1 MVSRF
6 KHFQKVIPAS
16 KTLIMLHTCAI
27 PGIVDQLPR
36 LLWFNRRFSKA
47 LVYKGSLNDNGD
59 CEIVSVGHRALFA
72 PQDG

>member
-1 MVSRF
+1 
-6 KHFQKVIPAS
+6 
-16 KTLIMLHTCAI
+16 MLHTCAI

-36 LLWFNRRFSKA
+36 LLWFNRCFSKA